1 MESLV
6 ISSSRGK
13 KNVTLTR
20 IAIAA
25 VLTTAV
31 AAAAWLVMDV
41 GSREPVPKGGVPR
54 SSNAPPS
61 TSAETRQRPGDWFQ
75 DMTDGCGVDF
85 VHSTGT
91 NPEKPF
97 PAANGSGVAA
107 CDFDLD
113 GRCDLLFACGTGFPV
128 RPGPGTPTDR
138 LYRNLGDW
146 RFEDV
151 SRLSGLDHNGYSAGL
166 ATGDFDCDGFPDV
179 FVNCFG
185 SSCLYR
191 NQGDGTFQRMDAA
204 GTDNQ
209 RWGTSAAFLDFN
221 GDGLL
226 DLYVCHYAEW
236 SWETNKFCG
245 DRERK
250 IRLYCSPRSVPPT
263 ADVLY
268 VNNGDGTFADATR
281 DAGLQ
286 GPAGRSQGVVA
297 ADLDGDGTID
307 LYVGNDLHPNSL
319 FLNRGDGQ
327 FRDATETSGVAY
339 DFQGNSQAGMGV
351 AAADTDG
358 DGLLE
363 LLVTNFS
370 NEHNAFYANMGQGVF
385 QDVSH
390 RLGLAGDSL
399 PWIGWGTALS
409 DFNMDGWC
417 DLLVTN
423 GHVDDNR
430 DQLGQDTSHSQP
442 PLLWSNQAGRFQ
454 FLGADGGN
462 YFRKSSVGRGLA
474 TGDLD
479 GDHALDVVIGHQDAP
494 PALLRN
500 LSPQPGQRSL
510 KVRLVGRTSNRDAV
524 GARLE
529 SSFGKR
535 KIVQQISG
543 GGSYLSAHE
552 RLLLIPVDAEGTTD
566 VEIVWPSRERS
577 RIEGLRAGGYYV
589 IIEPAN
595 HDAPSHYMILWKS
608 L

>member
-1 MESLV
+1 M
-6 ISSSRGK
+6 
-13 KNVTLTR
+13 TLTR

-25 VLTTAV
+25 ACMTAV
-31 AAAAWLVMDV
+31 AATWWFAV
-41 GSREPVPKGGVPR
+41 GTDDSQPVPRDG
-54 SSNAPPS
+54 APPVS
-61 TSAETRQRPGDWFQ
+61 TAADPQPADSQQRSGDWFL
-75 DMTDGCGVDF
+75 DMTAGCGIDF

-107 CDFDLD
+107 WDFDRD
-113 GRCDLLFACGTGFPV
+113 GRCDLLFACGTEFPL
-128 RPGPGTPTDR
+128 RPGAGTPSDR

-146 RFEDV
+146 EFEDV
-151 SRLSGLDHNGYSAGL
+151 SQLSGLDHKGYSAGL
-166 ATGDFDCDGFPDV
+166 ATGDFDCDGFGDV
-179 FVNCFG
+179 YVNCFG

-191 NQGDGTFQRMDAA
+191 NQGDGTFQRVEAS

-236 SWETNKFCG
+236 TWETNKFCG

-250 IRLYCSPRSVPPT
+250 VRLYCSPRSVPPT

-268 VNNGDGTFADATR
+268 VNHGDGTFTDATR

-297 ADLDGDGTID
+297 ADMDGDGTVD

-319 FLNRGDGQ
+319 FLNQGDAS

-339 DFQGNSQAGMGV
+339 DYQGNSQAGMGV

-358 DGLLE
+358 DGQAE

-399 PWIGWGTALS
+399 PWIGWGTALA
-409 DFNMDGWC
+409 DFNLDGWC

-430 DQLGQDTSHSQP
+430 DQLGQDTSHEQP

-454 FLGADGGN
+454 FVGAAAGN
-462 YFRKSSVGRGLA
+462 YFRKRSVGRGLA
-474 TGDLD
+474 TADLD

-500 LSPQPGQRSL
+500 LSPRPAQRSL
-510 KVRLVGRTSNRDAV
+510 TLRLVGRASNRDAV

-529 SSFGKR
+529 SRFGER
-535 KIVQQISG
+535 KIVQQITG
-543 GGSYLSAHE
+543 GGSYLSAHQ
-552 RLLLIPVDAEGTTD
+552 RLLLIPVDSAGTTD
-566 VEIVWPSRERS
+566 VEIIWPTRARS

-589 IIEPAN
+589 VIEPAN
-595 HDAPSHYMILWKS
+595 DDAPSHYMILGKS
-608 L
+608 S